1 MQKSNGCLGR
11 ETQMNATSS
20 SDAHL
25 VEIYNLAD
33 DREHI
38 RKVQRATLN
47 TTDYGLVVVPEHGLF
62 GSEQWWEAIRTGK
75 LPTVRIEGVITRVYM
90 GSMNDWPEFEI
101 ESGGGK
107 TTWTRHAN
115 RPGAYVVR
123 KRVRLDYVL
132 QHAKKDLGNLGT
144 TEDKV
149 VLRIAVEP

>member
-1 MQKSNGCLGR
+1 
-11 ETQMNATSS
+11 MNATSS

-33 DREHI
+33 EREHI

-75 LPTVRIEGVITRVYM
+75 LPTVRIEGVTTRVYM

-101 ESGGGK
+101 ESGGSK
-107 TTWTRHAN
+107 TTWTRHVH
-115 RPGAYVVR
+115 RGEDDRFYVVG
-123 KRVRLDYVL
+123 KRVCLEYVI

-149 VLRIAVEP
+149 VLRIAVER